1 MFTTTVY
8 KGSVVVSRLSWL
20 SLESAQTEV
29 ERWNN
34 PKLKKRGYRA
44 EIETVEHKEE
54 EEGRVVITGTAY
66 NFRRELPIT
75 SSATGRPLGQYV
87 SYR

>member
-20 SLESAQTEV
+20 SLESAQAEV
-29 ERWNN
+29 DRWNN
-34 PKLKKRGYRA
+34 PKLRKRGYRV

-54 EEGRVVITGTAY
+54 EEGQVVIT
-66 NFRRELPIT
+66 
-75 SSATGRPLGQYV
+75 PLQV
-87 SYR
+87 TTICFL